1 LIGFLWIPGLF
12 QKLTGRFVFKD
23 NGFGFFF
30 WYWIFFQSTS
40 ATKVKLLGE
49 PDNGRTALFDVYGY
63 YRGRSKRPM
72 RSSVDVLEKKKQ
84 DRNPASL

>member
-1 LIGFLWIPGLF
+1 LTDTDFDWFSLDTGLF

-49 PDNGRTALFDVYGY
+49 PDNGRTALFSVYGY
-63 YRGRSKRPM
+63 YQ
-72 RSSVDVLEKKKQ
+72 VQE
-84 DRNPASL
+84 